1 MAKFT
6 KAELKKEYQRAKAN
20 DWIPAFIE
28 AANDKKFPPE
38 VLMGIASRETNMEN
52 IKGDFRGG
60 IYHGYGLMQI
70 DVGSYPDWIKSGAW
84 HNPLEG
90 IKKGAEVLA
99 EKRREVANAA
109 KASGQRLTEG
119 ALERISIA
127 AYNCGASPAYK
138 HWRSNTDPDESTTG
152 KDYSQDVLARA
163 EVFKSFLEAD
173 SPETLTTSPDND
185 PPATPQTEQGAGPGA
200 SGPASPQAEAK
211 VVVAAQPEKSGALKS
226 LWVTISGTVLA
237 VLAWIWANIEKIF
250 GIVKDNQIDATTVTK
265 WAFIAIGGVV
275 SMYLFR
281 QLVLDAIR
289 IASSTF
295 LTHTEAQIAANPDLH
310 DVKIASPAP
319 KEGDA

>member
-1 MAKFT
+1 MDTSSETRLSKVHPELAKRVRLVADALKARGIEIHVVQGLRTFAEQDALFAQGRTT
-6 KAELKKEYQRAKAN
+6 KGKK
-20 DWIPAFIE
+20 
-28 AANDKKFPPE
+28 
-38 VLMGIASRETNMEN
+38 VTNA
-52 IKGDFRGG
+52 RGG
-60 IYHGYGLMQI
+60 QSNHNFGLAV
-70 DVGSYPDWIKSGAW
+70 DVCPFKGGQPQWNDQKAFKAIGQEAKKLGLEWGGDWVHIVDEPHIQLPGLSVSQCLALYRKGGIGAVWGRMNGLIKPVKINSFVSTDD
-84 HNPLEG
+84 ED
-90 IKKGAEVLA
+90 
-99 EKRREVANAA
+99 
-109 KASGQRLTEG
+109 TDD
-119 ALERISIA
+119 
-127 AYNCGASPAYK
+127 PA
-138 HWRSNTDPDESTTG
+138 
-152 KDYSQDVLARA
+152 
-163 EVFKSFLEAD
+163 
-173 SPETLTTSPDND
+173 TTSPDND
-185 PPATPQTEQGAGPGA
+185 PPATPQTEQGAGSEAPG
-200 SGPASPQAEAK
+200 PTSPQAEAK

-250 GIVKDNQIDATTVTK
+250 GIVKDNQIDVTTVTK

>member
-1 MAKFT
+1 MREINEAGLKLIESFEGLRLKAYNDGVGVMTIGYGHTDGVKRGDVIT
-6 KAELKKEYQRAKAN
+6 KAQAEEYLKEDLADAIHGVEKAVKVDLSDNEFAACVSLAFNIGTGGFAKSSVCRLVN
-20 DWIPAFIE
+20 RQKYDE
-28 AANDKKFPPE
+28 AADAFLLWN
-38 VLMGIASRETNMEN
+38 
-52 IKGDFRGG
+52 KGGG
-60 IYHGYGLMQI
+60 KVMPGLTRRRQ
-70 DVGSYPDWIKSGAW
+70 
-84 HNPLEG
+84 
-90 IKKGAEVLA
+90 AERKLF
-99 EKRREVANAA
+99 
-109 KASGQRLTEG
+109 LT
-119 ALERISIA
+119 
-127 AYNCGASPAYK
+127 
-138 HWRSNTDPDESTTG
+138 PDE
-152 KDYSQDVLARA
+152 
-163 EVFKSFLEAD
+163 EAH
-173 SPETLTTSPDND
+173 TLTTSPDND
-185 PPATPQTEQGAGPGA
+185 PPATPQTEQGAGSEAPG
-200 SGPASPQAEAK
+200 PTSPQAEAK

-250 GIVKDNQIDATTVTK
+250 GIVKDNQIDVTTVTK

>member
-6 KAELKKEYQRAKAN
+6 KAELKKEYQRAKSL

-28 AANDKKFPPE
+28 AANDKNFPPE

-60 IYHGYGLMQI
+60 IYHGYGICQI
-70 DVGSYPDWIKSGAW
+70 DIGSYPDWIKSGAW
-84 HNPLEG
+84 HNPIEG

-99 EKRREVANAA
+99 EKRRRLANLA
-109 KASGQRLTEG
+109 KANDMDLSGVDLLQ
-119 ALERISIA
+119 ASIA
-127 AYNCGASPAYK
+127 AYNHGADGVYK
-138 HWRSNTDPDESTTG
+138 DIHNGRTVDIGTTG
-152 KDYSQDVLARA
+152 HDYSRDVLARA

-185 PPATPQTEQGAGPGA
+185 PPATPQTEQGAGPEA
-200 SGPASPQAEAK
+200 PSPASPQAEAK

-226 LWVTISGTVLA
+226 LWITVSGGAAA
-237 VLAWIWANIEKIF
+237 VFAWIWANIEKIF
-250 GIVKDNQIDATTVTK
+250 GIAKENQIDVTTVTK
-265 WAFIAIGGVV
+265 WAFISVGGVV
-275 SMYLFR
+275 SIYLFR

-295 LTHTEAQIAANPDLH
+295 LTHTQATIAANPALN

-319 KEGDA
+319 KEGDT